1 VRIVGNEVRRPSP
14 GRGHASTD
22 GNDATQERAATQDR
36 ADGGTDS
43 GGTTAADA
51 DGVVTG

>member
-14 GRGHASTD
+14 GLGDTSTD
-22 GNDATQERAATQDR
+22 GNDATQERAATRER
-36 ADGGTDS
+36 AGSGTDS